1 MATSERLPMNL
12 PSQLYA
18 LWLPW
23 QGFWAPLLIICST
36 MLWALVVVVVWC
48 AVVGVGVRLSKDRC
62 YYYELRNNCP

>member
-36 MLWALVVVVVWC
+36 MLCLGRCGCWC
-48 AVVGVGVRLSKDRC
+48 AVVKGPLLL
-62 YYYELRNNCP
+62 LRVA